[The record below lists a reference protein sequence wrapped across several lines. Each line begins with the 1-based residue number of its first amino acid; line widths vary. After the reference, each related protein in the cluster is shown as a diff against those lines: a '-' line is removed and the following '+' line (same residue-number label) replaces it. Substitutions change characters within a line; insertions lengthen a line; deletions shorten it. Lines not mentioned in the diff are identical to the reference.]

1 MCKVFS
7 TLRHTIV
14 NRILS
19 PPSDPGHYFV
29 LIAFS
34 VNYMQ
39 HEEEKKKRLECVC
52 ITKQSQDE

>member
-7 TLRHTIV
+7 TLTHTIV

-19 PPSDPGHYFV
+19 PPSDPGRYFI

-39 HEEEKKKRLECVC
+39 HEEEEKKGLNAFA
-52 ITKQSQDE
+52 